1 MVRKQGEE
9 LSLSDHMLPAHRK
22 RLRFRELLARP
33 GLTVMPGGFSPMYA
47 KTAQLAGFETFFVA
61 GSQMS
66 AFLLGVPDN
75 GVIGLRD
82 MADHARHVA
91 SRSDIPILLDC
102 DTGFGN
108 AVNVFFTVQ
117 EIINSGVAALTLE
130 DQEAPKKSG
139 TSAGRRCISAAE
151 MIGKLR
157 AAADARDA
165 IDPAFSIVARCDL
178 IGAEGSSFEQ
188 ALERCVA
195 YATEGRADVVF
206 INSVETLDQLARVC
220 KAVPVPVLMI
230 WGGAPPGPS
239 FEDIEK
245 TGCKVALYPVMAA
258 TAGLQAAW
266 HLLNDFRVRGVSA
279 ISDWR
284 KQVESSPYGAIN
296 FSELTGYSGV
306 RAMETKYMPADAQR
320 DYDNTWGHK
329 THLGRED
336 GREK

>member
-1 MVRKQGEE
+1 MSE
-9 LSLSDHMLPAHRK
+9 DHILPARRK
-22 RLRFRELLARP
+22 RLKFRELLARP

-47 KTAQLAGFETFFVA
+47 LAAQRAGFETFFVA

-66 AFLLGVPDN
+66 AFLLGVPDT

-91 SRSDIPILLDC
+91 SRSDIPIMLDC

-108 AVNVFFTVQ
+108 AINVHFTVQ
-117 EIINSGVAALTLE
+117 EICNAGVAAMSLE

-178 IGAEGSSFEQ
+178 LGAEGSSFEA
-188 ALERCVA
+188 ALERCIA
-195 YATEGRADVVF
+195 YAKEGRADVVW
-206 INSVETLDQLARVC
+206 INSVETLDQLERICADT
-220 KAVPVPVLMI
+220 PVPVLMI
-230 WGGAPPGPS
+230 WGGKPPGPT
-239 FEDIEK
+239 FADLEK
-245 TGCKVALYPVMAA
+245 TGCKVALYPVMTA

-266 HLLNDFRVRGVSA
+266 HLLNDFRARGVDA
-279 ISDWR
+279 LSDWR
-284 KQVESSPYGAIN
+284 KQVEASPYGAIN
-296 FSELTGYSGV
+296 FSELTGYTGV
-306 RAMETKYMPADAQR
+306 RAMEAKYLPSEAQR
-320 DYDNTWGHK
+320 DYESTWGHQ

>member
-1 MVRKQGEE
+1 MKGETVNE
-9 LSLSDHMLPAHRK
+9 THLLPAQRK
-22 RLRFRELLARP
+22 RLRFRELLSRP

-47 KTAQLAGFETFFVA
+47 KAAEKAGFETFFVA

-66 AFLLGVPDN
+66 AFLLGVPDT

-91 SRSDIPILLDC
+91 ARVDIPIMLDC

-108 AVNVFFTVQ
+108 AVNVHYTVQ
-117 EIINSGVAALTLE
+117 EIINAGLAALSLE

-139 TSAGRRCISAAE
+139 TSAGRRCVPASE
-151 MIGKLR
+151 MIGKLK

-165 IDPAFSIVARCDL
+165 IDPTFSIVARCDL
-178 IGAEGSSFEQ
+178 IGAEGSSFEA

-195 YATEGRADVVF
+195 YAREGRADVVW
-206 INSVETLDQLARVC
+206 INSVETLDQLRRICEATP
-220 KAVPVPVLMI
+220 APVLMI
-230 WGGAPPGPS
+230 WGGQPPGPS
-239 FEDIEK
+239 FDEIAA
-245 TGCKVALYPVMAA
+245 TGCKVALYPVLAA

-266 HLLNDFRVRGVSA
+266 HTLNDFRTRGVQA
-279 ISDWR
+279 LSDWR
-284 KQVESSPYGAIN
+284 RQVESSPYGAIN
-296 FSELTGYSGV
+296 FAELTGYTGV
-306 RAMETKYMPADAQR
+306 RAMEAKYIPADAQR

-329 THLGRED
+329 TPLGRED

>member
-1 MVRKQGEE
+1 MP
-9 LSLSDHMLPAHRK
+9 PARRK

-47 KTAQLAGFETFFVA
+47 KTAQMAGFDTFFVA

-66 AFLLGVPDN
+66 AFLLGVPDT

-91 SRSDIPILLDC
+91 SRADIPIMLDC

-108 AVNVFFTVQ
+108 AVNVHFTVQ
-117 EIINSGVAALTLE
+117 EIINSGVAAMSLE

-139 TSAGRRCISAAE
+139 TSAGRRCIPAAE

-178 IGAEGSSFEQ
+178 LGAEGSSFEA

-195 YATEGRADVVF
+195 YAKDGRADVVW
-206 INSVETLDQLARVC
+206 INSVETLDQLRRICEATP
-220 KAVPVPVLMI
+220 APVLMI

-239 FEDIEK
+239 FEEIEK

-266 HLLNDFRVRGVSA
+266 HLLSDFRVRGVYA

-296 FSELTGYSGV
+296 FSELTGYAGV
-306 RAMETKYMPADAQR
+306 RAMEAKYMPAEAQR